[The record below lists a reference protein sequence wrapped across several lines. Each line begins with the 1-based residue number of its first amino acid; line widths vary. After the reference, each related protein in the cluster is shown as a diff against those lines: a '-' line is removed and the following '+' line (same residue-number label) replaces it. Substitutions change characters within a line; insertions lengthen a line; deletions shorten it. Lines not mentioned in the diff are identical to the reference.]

1 MYDVYS
7 GKRQHICVTNCV
19 TEWNKY
25 PATWDTTRAKLCLM
39 AAGPYAYDP
48 TEGSRRWCEN
58 GNYKEASGG
67 LVGDNGRH
75 QCSGVSCVRRMTAK
89 LKQVQK
95 TLIRPAIVPIWG
107 RNVLK
112 LNDKKIGLR
121 ERKHRGRK
129 QEHLTRL
136 QLMYNVLPII
146 TRGCLRKNLEWWRQT
161 VEQKKTIISNFEP
174 QERLGPAPYGSFVS
188 PRIAM
193 QVSPGISPV

>member
-1 MYDVYS
+1 MQWSIV
-7 GKRQHICVTNCV
+7 RQKDDSE
-19 TEWNKY
+19 TE
-25 PATWDTTRAKLCLM
+25 
-39 AAGPYAYDP
+39 AGP
-48 TEGSRRWCEN
+48 EN
-58 GNYKEASGG
+58 IDQTSN
-67 LVGDNGRH
+67 
-75 QCSGVSCVRRMTAK
+75 CSYMG
-89 LKQVQK
+89 QK
-95 TLIRPAIVPIWG
+95 H
-107 RNVLK
+107 VLK